1 MVPGFRGGPEGRPVG
16 DTLDS
21 LLWNYA
27 EFDTPEEVDAL
38 FRAQRRLSVNHA
50 LLFLAGTLL
59 LPVVQAVWPAWTTRE
74 VWGGL
79 TPAFIAATV
88 LYPLFCIVLAAS
100 YTMRANRLD
109 EDFLGRALW
118 REGEWTAPWSAPR
131 GGGD

>member
-1 MVPGFRGGPEGRPVG
+1 MVPGFRADPDGRPSG
-16 DTLDS
+16 DALDS

-50 LLFLAGTLL
+50 LLFFAGTLL

-118 REGEWTAPWSAPR
+118 REEDWTAAWSGRRA
-131 GGGD
+131 GGG